1 MAVTRLMRESEHIPD
16 WSLMQQYMRASPSI
30 FFYWAAETDWPVKYV
45 SENISQLGYRAEE
58 FITGGKKFSEIVYPE
73 DLDRVAREVE
83 EYTARKLKSFTQ
95 EYRVLTGEGD
105 ICWIDD
111 RTVIQCDAEGEVT
124 HYLGIITDITKE
136 KNAETALKL
145 SQEKYRALVET
156 TEDFVWE
163 VDQNGC
169 YTYCSPQVENLLGYR
184 PEDMLGK
191 TPFEFMTEE
200 DVATVAGE
208 FSKIV
213 GKERAFSLLENTN
226 LHRDGSEV
234 VLETS
239 GVPFFDADGRLAGY
253 RGIDRDITVRKQAEE
268 ELRLAASVFEN
279 VSEGILITDV
289 GGAIQSVNMA
299 YRTITQLGE
308 EELIGKN
315 PRVLQSGRHDPEF
328 YEQMWGSIS
337 ESGHWQGEIWNRRSN
352 GEVYPLWLT
361 INAIKD
367 NRGRTTNYVG
377 VVWDIT
383 ELKASQRMKEEFITT
398 ISHEL
403 RTPLTSVLVSLG
415 MLKTNMQEQLPEQA
429 QKLITLAHSNSRR
442 LVRLISDILDIEKIE
457 AGKMTFHFE
466 PLELITLVHRV
477 VGDSKALAEEAQ
489 VSVSCQALISN
500 DWINGDADRLM
511 QALTNLLSNAIK
523 YSPPGESVEVVVQE
537 YGPMLRIEV
546 TDHGPGIPLEFHD
559 QIFKKFAQ
567 VELPDSGEKTGTGL
581 GLGIARLIV
590 QQHGGQIDFQSKPG
604 VRTVFFIDLPRAGS
618 GGIP

>member
-1 MAVTRLMRESEHIPD
+1 MRESEHIPD

-213 GKERAFSLLENTN
+213 GKEQAFSLLENTN

>member
-489 VSVSCQALISN
+489 VSVSCQARTSN

>member
-1 MAVTRLMRESEHIPD
+1 MTLTGQMQESEHIPD

-58 FITGGKKFSEIVYPE
+58 FITGGKKFSEIVHPE
-73 DLDRVAREVE
+73 DLDRVTQEVE
-83 EYTARKLKSFTQ
+83 EYTSRKLQSFTQ

-111 RTVIQCDAEGEVT
+111 RTVIQCDAAGEVT

-136 KNAETALKL
+136 KNAETALRL

-163 VDQNGC
+163 VDRNGT

-184 PEDMLGK
+184 AEDMLGK
-191 TPFEFMTEE
+191 TPFEFMTAE
-200 DVATVAGE
+200 DAAVVAGK
-208 FSKIV
+208 FSEIA
-213 GKERAFSLLENTN
+213 GKEQAFSLLENTN
-226 LHRDGSEV
+226 RHRDGSKV

-239 GVPFFDADGRLAGY
+239 GAPFFDADGRLAGY
-253 RGIDRDITVRKQAEE
+253 RGIDRNITVRKQAED

-289 GGAIQSVNMA
+289 DGTIQSVNQA
-299 YRTITQLGE
+299 YRAITQFSE

-315 PRVLQSGRHDPEF
+315 PRMLQSGKHDPEF
-328 YEQMWGSIS
+328 YKQMWASIS
-337 ESGHWQGEIWNRRSN
+337 ESGRWQGETWNRRKD
-352 GEVYPLWLT
+352 GEVFPQWMT
-361 INAIKD
+361 INVIKD
-367 NRGRTTNYVG
+367 DRGRATNYVE
-377 VVWDIT
+377 VAWDIS

-415 MLKTNMQEQLPEQA
+415 MLKTNMQEQLSEQA
-429 QKLITLAHSNSRR
+429 QNLITLAHSNSRR
-442 LVRLISDILDIEKIE
+442 LVRLISDLLDIEKIE
-457 AGKMTFHFE
+457 AGKMAFHFE
-466 PLELITLVHRV
+466 PLDLITLVHRGV
-477 VGDSKALAEEAQ
+477 DDSRALAEEAQ
-489 VSVSCQALISN
+489 VPMSCQTLIT
-500 DWINGDADRLM
+500 DGWINGDSDRLM

-523 YSPPGESVEVVVQE
+523 FSPPGEPVEVVVQE
-537 YGPMLRIEV
+537 HGLMLRIAV

-567 VELPDSGEKTGTGL
+567 VELPDGGKKTGTGL
-581 GLGIARLIV
+581 GLSIAKLII
-590 QQHGGQIDFQSKPG
+590 QQHGGQIDFQSRPG

-618 GGIP
+618 RGMQ

>member
-1 MAVTRLMRESEHIPD
+1 MRESEHIPD

-213 GKERAFSLLENTN
+213 GKEQAFSLLENTN

-590 QQHGGQIDFQSKPG
+590 QQHGGQIDFQSRPG

>member
-1 MAVTRLMRESEHIPD
+1 MQELEHIPD
-16 WSLMQQYMRASPSI
+16 WALVQQYMRASPSI
-30 FFYWAAETDWPVKYV
+30 FFYWAAEADWPVRYV
-45 SENISQLGYRAEE
+45 SENINQLGYRAEE
-58 FITGGKKFSEIVYPE
+58 FITGGKKFSEIVHPE
-73 DLDRVAREVE
+73 DLDRVTQEVE
-83 EYTARKLKSFTQ
+83 EYTAKKLKSFTQ

-105 ICWIDD
+105 TCWIDD

-145 SQEKYRALVET
+145 SQEKYRTLVET

-163 VDQNGC
+163 VDRSGI
-169 YTYCSPQVENLLGYR
+169 YTYCSPQVETLLGHR
-184 PEDMLGK
+184 PEEMLGK
-191 TPFEFMTEE
+191 TPFDFMTAE
-200 DVATVAGE
+200 DAEMIAGK
-208 FSKIV
+208 FSEIV
-213 GKERAFSLLENTN
+213 GKEQAFSLLENTN

-234 VLETS
+234 ILESS

-253 RGIDRDITVRKQAEE
+253 RGIDRNITVRKRAEE

-289 GGAIQSVNMA
+289 AGTIQSVNTA
-299 YRTITQLGE
+299 YKTITQLSE

-315 PRVLQSGRHDPEF
+315 PRILHSGRHDPQF
-328 YEQMWGSIS
+328 YKQMWASIRG
-337 ESGHWQGEIWNRRSN
+337 SGHWQGEIWNRRSN
-352 GEVYPLWLT
+352 GEIFPQWLT

-367 NRGRTTNYVG
+367 RRGRTTNYVG
-377 VVWDIT
+377 VAWDVS

-457 AGKMTFHFE
+457 VGKMTFHFE
-466 PLELITLVHRV
+466 PLELITLVRRV
-477 VGDSKALAEEAQ
+477 VEDSKVLAEAAQ
-489 VSVSCQALISN
+489 ISLSCRTLN
-500 DWINGDADRLM
+500 TDDWINGDADRLM

-523 YSPPGESVEVVVQE
+523 YSPPGESVEVMVQKH
-537 YGPMLRIEV
+537 GAMLRIAV
-546 TDHGPGIPLEFHD
+546 TDHGPGIPLEFHK

-567 VELPDSGEKTGTGL
+567 VEQPDSGEKAGTGL
-581 GLGIARLIV
+581 GLSIAKLIV
-590 QQHGGQIDFQSKPG
+590 QKHDGQIDFKSKPG
-604 VRTVFFIDLPRAGS
+604 VGTVFFIDLPRAESRGA
-618 GGIP
+618 P

>member
-83 EYTARKLKSFTQ
+83 EYTARKLNSFTQ

-111 RTVIQCDAEGEVT
+111 RTVIQCNAEGEVT

-200 DVATVAGE
+200 DVETVAGE

-213 GKERAFSLLENTN
+213 GKEQAFSLLENTN

>member
-1 MAVTRLMRESEHIPD
+1 MRESEHIPD

-83 EYTARKLKSFTQ
+83 EYTARKLNSFTQ

-136 KNAETALKL
+136 KDAETALKL

-200 DVATVAGE
+200 DVETVAGE

-213 GKERAFSLLENTN
+213 GKEQAFSLLENTN